1 MTGAQALIQSLL
13 NEQVEHIFGYAG
25 ATICPA
31 VDALKDVDGIG
42 YTLVRTEQNAGHMAS
57 GYARISGK
65 VGVCMV
71 TSGPG
76 ATNLI
81 TGIATAYMDSIPM
94 VAITGQVPSNLLGRD
109 IFQEVDITGAVAPFS
124 KHSYLVKDANDIPRI
139 VKEAFHIASTGRPG
153 PVLIDIP
160 IDIQNQELK
169 HFEYPEQVNIRGY
182 KPSVR
187 GNELQI
193 KRVVDAIARSKQPLI
208 CAGGGVLLAGAQ
220 KELLELAESCAIPVV
235 KTMMGLSVM
244 PTDHPLNMGMI
255 GAHGN
260 HCANQALAKSDLLIM
275 VGTRAADRAMVD
287 PKDIQC
293 RMATIHIDV
302 DPAEIG
308 KNMQAAVP
316 LVGDVKVILQ
326 QILERQAPVTDSAA
340 WLEQLKDYRKAELGR
355 RFPHREGYVFPGTV
369 LRKLGAQLDE
379 DAIVCADVGQNQ
391 IFTCK
396 YLPQKKGR
404 FLTSGGLGTMG
415 YSLPAGIGAKV
426 AAPERQ
432 TIVICGDGSFQMS
445 MNELSAI
452 VCAGM
457 DIKIV
462 LFRNDVLG
470 LVNQIQ
476 NTAPYHGSFGVSL
489 DGSPDFQTIA
499 SAYGIPSMVVNDED
513 KLDETI
519 AQFLSTKGSCLLIC
533 EVHPDVSTTD

>member
-1 MTGAQALIQSLL
+1 MTGAQALIESLKR
-13 NEQVEHIFGYAG
+13 EQVAHIFGYAG

-31 VDALKDVDGIG
+31 VDALKSHPEIG

-57 GYARISGK
+57 GYARVSGK

-160 IDIQNQELK
+160 IDVQEQSLK
-169 HFEYPEQVNIRGY
+169 KFYYPEEVSIRGY
-182 KPSVR
+182 KPSVK
-187 GNELQI
+187 GNDLQI
-193 KRVVDAIARSKQPLI
+193 KRVVEAISRSKQPLI
-208 CAGGGVLLAGAQ
+208 CAGGGVWLADA
-220 KELLELAESCAIPVV
+220 KEELLELAERCSIPVV
-235 KTMMGLSVM
+235 KTMMGLGLL

-260 HCANQALAKSDLLIM
+260 HCANKALAKADLLIM

-287 PKDIQC
+287 PGEIQR

-308 KNMQAAVP
+308 KNMQAAIP

-326 QILERQAPVTDSAA
+326 QLLDRDITPPDSAQ
-340 WLEQLKDYRKAELGR
+340 WLAKLRDYRTAELNR
-355 RFPHREGYVFPGTV
+355 TFPRREGYVFPGTV
-369 LRKLGAQLDE
+369 LRKLGQKLDD
-379 DAIVCADVGQNQ
+379 DAIICVDVGQNQ

-396 YLPQKKGR
+396 YLPQKHGR
-404 FLTSGGLGTMG
+404 LLTSGGLGTMG
-415 YSLPAGIGAKV
+415 YALPAGVGAKV
-426 AAPERQ
+426 AAPDRQ
-432 TIVICGDGSFQMS
+432 TVVVCGDGSFQMA

-452 VCAGM
+452 VCGHM
-457 DIKIV
+457 DVKIV
-462 LFRNDVLG
+462 LFQNQVLG

-476 NTAPYHGSFGVSL
+476 NTAPYHGAFGVAL
-489 DGSPDFQTIA
+489 DGSPDFA
-499 SAYGIPSMVVNDED
+499 ALAGAYGIPSMCADDED
-513 KLDETI
+513 KLDGVLE
-519 AQFLSTKGSCLLIC
+519 QFLSSRGSCVLIC
-533 EVHPDVSTTD
+533 KVHPDVGTND